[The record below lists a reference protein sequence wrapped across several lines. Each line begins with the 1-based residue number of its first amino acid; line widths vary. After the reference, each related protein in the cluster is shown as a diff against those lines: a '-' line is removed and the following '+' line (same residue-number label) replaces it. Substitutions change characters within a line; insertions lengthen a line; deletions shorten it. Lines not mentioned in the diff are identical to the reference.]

1 MRQHGCGLRF
11 GVVQQDNSLSGPVEP
26 IDQHLQF
33 LLRRHGFPITRPQ
46 IGTEHGD
53 AARLQQLKRG
63 RCGFE
68 TGKPEEWRGRCA
80 ARDTV
85 ERHLNRGNTVVD
97 FLCCLVW
104 RDPHQAA
111 VQPGMMPDGVALG
124 RDPSHQAWMLGS
136 RLADQEERRAHAF
149 MGQRRQHP
157 LRGRRPRAVIECQ
170 YHLVIPER
178 QRLRKALKPNPRGG
192 GGIDAKNPRGTER
205 SLAWTVRRLR
215 RHRPCDQGNKGS
227 SRPLHELPGADFDF
241 SALNEVDDSVRDE
254 ILEELEPETVAEGVR
269 ELESD
274 DAVKLLAGLDEED
287 QEEILE
293 KLPPLERD
301 ALERSLLYPENSAGR
316 RMQTEFIAVP
326 PDWTV
331 GQAIDY
337 MRDTPELPDRF
348 YEIYAVDSAQHWQGA
363 ISLDALLRAHRP
375 VPLADL
381 IDEDRRRVSVMD
393 DQGEVARLF
402 GKYNLVAAP
411 VVDTTNRLVGVI
423 TIDDVVD
430 VIEEEADEDLKALGG
445 VTSDEELSDNVWTI
459 AKGRFNWLL
468 VNLATA
474 FLASSVLGL
483 FEGQLEKMVALA
495 VLAPIVA
502 SQGGNAATQTM
513 TVAVRA
519 LATRELGSNN
529 AFRVVMREG
538 LVGLVNGLAFA
549 VITGIAAVAW
559 FKIPALGVVIGLVMV
574 CNLVAGALGGI
585 LIPMVLERVR
595 ADPAVASGTFVTTIT
610 DVVGFFSFLGI
621 ATLWFGLK

>member
-1 MRQHGCGLRF
+1 MAERMDVAHPADASVLDRLPLRKEDGEIRAEF
-11 GVVQQDNSLSGPVEP
+11 VEE
-26 IDQHLQF
+26 ITRRIQAKDTQF
-33 LLRRHGFPITRPQ
+33 L
-46 IGTEHGD
+46 
-53 AARLQQLKRG
+53 
-63 RCGFE
+63 
-68 TGKPEEWRGRCA
+68 
-80 ARDTV
+80 
-85 ERHLNRGNTVVD
+85 
-97 FLCCLVW
+97 
-104 RDPHQAA
+104 
-111 VQPGMMPDGVALG
+111 
-124 RDPSHQAWMLGS
+124 
-136 RLADQEERRAHAF
+136 
-149 MGQRRQHP
+149 
-157 LRGRRPRAVIECQ
+157 RAVVAE
-170 YHLVIPER
+170 
-178 QRLRKALKPNPRGG
+178 
-192 GGIDAKNPRGTER
+192 
-205 SLAWTVRRLR
+205 
-215 RHRPCDQGNKGS
+215 
-227 SRPLHELPGADFDF
+227 LHEADLGDLIAALEPEDRVSLVEMTGTDFDF
-241 SALNEVDDSVRDE
+241 SALNEVDDAVREE

-274 DAVKLLAGLDEED
+274 DAVELLEALDEED

-293 KLPPLERD
+293 KLPPSERV
-301 ALERSLLYPENSAGR
+301 ALERRLLYPENSAGR
-316 RMQTEFIAVP
+316 RMQTEFITVP
-326 PDWTV
+326 PEWTV

-337 MRDTPELPDRF
+337 MRDTPDLPERF
-348 YEIYAVDSAQHWQGA
+348 YEIYAVDAANHWQGA
-363 ISLDALLRAHRP
+363 VPLDVLLRSRRP
-375 VPLADL
+375 VPLAEL
-381 IDEDRRRVSVMD
+381 IDEDRRRVSVLD
-393 DQGEVARLF
+393 DQEEVARMF

-411 VVDTTNRLVGVI
+411 VVDTQNRLVGII

-445 VTSDEELSDNVWTI
+445 VTSDEQLSDNVWTI
-459 AKGRFNWLL
+459 ARGRFNWLL

-519 LATRELGSNN
+519 LATRELGANN
-529 AFRVVMREG
+529 AFRVVIRES
-538 LVGLVNGLAFA
+538 LVGLVNGIAFA

-559 FKIPALGVVIGLVMV
+559 FKIPGLGVVIGLAII

>member
-1 MRQHGCGLRF
+1 MAE
-11 GVVQQDNSLSGPVEP
+11 D
-26 IDQHLQF
+26 I
-33 LLRRHGFPITRPQ
+33 
-46 IGTEHGD
+46 D
-53 AARLQQLKRG
+53 AAYSANQSTLDRPPMRDEDGQVRHEFVAEIA
-63 RCGFE
+63 RAIH
-68 TGKPEEWRGRCA
+68 A
-80 ARDTV
+80 ADAP
-85 ERHLNRGNTVVD
+85 
-97 FLCCLVW
+97 FLREIV
-104 RDPHQAA
+104 
-111 VQPGMMPDGVALG
+111 G
-124 RDPSHQAWMLGS
+124 
-136 RLADQEERRAHAF
+136 E
-149 MGQRRQHP
+149 
-157 LRGRRPRAVIECQ
+157 
-170 YHLVIPER
+170 
-178 QRLRKALKPNPRGG
+178 
-192 GGIDAKNPRGTER
+192 
-205 SLAWTVRRLR
+205 
-215 RHRPCDQGNKGS
+215 
-227 SRPLHELPGADFDF
+227 LHEADLGDLIAALEPEDRVSLVELTGTDFHF
-241 SALNEVDDSVRDE
+241 SALNEVDDSVREE

-274 DAVKLLAGLDEED
+274 DAVELLEGLDEED
-287 QEEILE
+287 QEGILE
-293 KLPPLERD
+293 KLPPSERD
-301 ALERSLLYPENSAGR
+301 ALERRLLYPENSAGR
-316 RMQTEFIAVP
+316 RMQTEFVAVP

-331 GQAIDY
+331 GQVIDY
-337 MRDTPELPDRF
+337 MRDTPDLPDRF
-348 YEIYAVDSAQHWQGA
+348 YEIYAVDAAQHWQGA
-363 ISLDALLRAHRP
+363 VSLDALLRSRRQ

-381 IDEDRRRVSVMD
+381 IDEDRRRVSVLD
-393 DQGEVARLF
+393 DQEEVARLF

-411 VVDTTNRLVGVI
+411 VVDTTDRLVGVI

-519 LATRELGSNN
+519 LATRELGPNN
-529 AFRVVMREG
+529 AYRVVMREG

-559 FKIPALGVVIGLVMV
+559 FKIPALGVVIGLAMV
-574 CNLVAGALGGI
+574 CNLIAGALGGI

-621 ATLWFGLK
+621 ATLWFGLKQTGAGASLIGP

>member
-1 MRQHGCGLRF
+1 MTEDVDIAQPADASVLDRLPMRDENGEIRHQF
-11 GVVQQDNSLSGPVEP
+11 VEE
-26 IDQHLQF
+26 IATAIHEANTV
-33 LLRRHGFPITRPQ
+33 LLREI
-46 IGTEHGD
+46 
-53 AARLQQLKRG
+53 
-63 RCGFE
+63 
-68 TGKPEEWRGRCA
+68 
-80 ARDTV
+80 
-85 ERHLNRGNTVVD
+85 
-97 FLCCLVW
+97 
-104 RDPHQAA
+104 
-111 VQPGMMPDGVALG
+111 VA
-124 RDPSHQAWMLGS
+124 
-136 RLADQEERRAHAF
+136 E
-149 MGQRRQHP
+149 
-157 LRGRRPRAVIECQ
+157 
-170 YHLVIPER
+170 
-178 QRLRKALKPNPRGG
+178 
-192 GGIDAKNPRGTER
+192 
-205 SLAWTVRRLR
+205 
-215 RHRPCDQGNKGS
+215 
-227 SRPLHELPGADFDF
+227 LHEADLGDLIEALAPDDRVNLVELTGADFHF
-241 SALNEVDDSVRDE
+241 SALNEVDDSVREE

-274 DAVKLLAGLDEED
+274 DAVELLEGMDEED

-293 KLPPLERD
+293 KLPAHERD

-316 RMQTEFIAVP
+316 RMQTEFITVP
-326 PDWTV
+326 PDWNV

-337 MRDTPELPDRF
+337 MRDTPDLPDRF
-348 YEIYAVDSAQHWQGA
+348 YEIYAVDNAQHWQGA
-363 ISLDALLRAHRP
+363 VSLDALLRARRP
-375 VPLADL
+375 VPLSDL
-381 IDEDRRRVSVMD
+381 IDEDRRRVSVLD
-393 DQGEVARLF
+393 DQEEVARMF

-411 VVDTTNRLVGVI
+411 VVDTTDRLVGVI

-445 VTSDEELSDNVWTI
+445 VTSDEELSDSVWTI
-459 AKGRFNWLL
+459 ARGRFNWLL

-483 FEGQLEKMVALA
+483 FEGQLEQMVALA

-559 FKIPALGVVIGLVMV
+559 FRIPGLGVVIGLAII
-574 CNLVAGALGGI
+574 CNLIAGALGGI

>member
-1 MRQHGCGLRF
+1 MADDVDVAPAGQQSVLDRFPMRDEEGDIRPEFVERVSAAIKAADVPFLREIV
-11 GVVQQDNSLSGPVEP
+11 GELHEADL
-26 IDQHLQF
+26 
-33 LLRRHGFPITRPQ
+33 
-46 IGTEHGD
+46 GD
-53 AARLQQLKRG
+53 LIEALD
-63 RCGFE
+63 
-68 TGKPEEWRGRCA
+68 PEE
-80 ARDTV
+80 
-85 ERHLNRGNTVVD
+85 
-97 FLCCLVW
+97 
-104 RDPHQAA
+104 
-111 VQPGMMPDGVALG
+111 
-124 RDPSHQAWMLGS
+124 
-136 RLADQEERRAHAF
+136 
-149 MGQRRQHP
+149 
-157 LRGRRPRAVIECQ
+157 RPR
-170 YHLVIPER
+170 LV
-178 QRLRKALKPNPRGG
+178 
-192 GGIDAKNPRGTER
+192 
-205 SLAWTVRRLR
+205 
-215 RHRPCDQGNKGS
+215 
-227 SRPLHELPGADFDF
+227 ELTAADFDF
-241 SALNEVDDSVRDE
+241 SALNEVDDAVRDE

-274 DAVKLLAGLDEED
+274 DAVELLEGLDEQD

-293 KLPPLERD
+293 KLPQSERV

-326 PDWTV
+326 ADWNV

-337 MRDTPELPDRF
+337 MRDTPDLPDRF
-348 YEIYAVDSAQHWQGA
+348 YEIYAVDDSRRWQGA
-363 ISLDALLRAHRP
+363 ISLDTLLRVRRP

-381 IDEDRRRVSVMD
+381 IEEDRRRVSVMD
-393 DQGEVARLF
+393 DQEEVARLF

-411 VVDTTNRLVGVI
+411 VVDTADRLVGVI

-430 VIEEEADEDLKALGG
+430 VIEEEAEEDIKALGG
-445 VTSDEELSDNVWTI
+445 VTRDEELSDNVWTI
-459 AKGRFNWLL
+459 ARGRFNWLL

-519 LATRELGSNN
+519 LATRELGSGN
-529 AFRVVMREG
+529 AMRVVLREA
-538 LVGLVNGLAFA
+538 LVGLVNGVAFA
-549 VITGIAAVAW
+549 IITGVAAVAW
-559 FKIPALGVVIGLVMV
+559 FKIPGLGIVIGLAMI
-574 CNLVAGALGGI
+574 CNLIAGALGGI

>member
-1 MRQHGCGLRF
+1 MAEEVDVAGPAAAPVLDRLPMRNENGEIRREF
-11 GVVQQDNSLSGPVEP
+11 VEQ
-26 IDQHLQF
+26 IARAIHDANAA
-33 LLRRHGFPITRPQ
+33 LLREI
-46 IGTEHGD
+46 
-53 AARLQQLKRG
+53 
-63 RCGFE
+63 
-68 TGKPEEWRGRCA
+68 
-80 ARDTV
+80 
-85 ERHLNRGNTVVD
+85 
-97 FLCCLVW
+97 
-104 RDPHQAA
+104 
-111 VQPGMMPDGVALG
+111 VA
-124 RDPSHQAWMLGS
+124 
-136 RLADQEERRAHAF
+136 E
-149 MGQRRQHP
+149 
-157 LRGRRPRAVIECQ
+157 
-170 YHLVIPER
+170 
-178 QRLRKALKPNPRGG
+178 
-192 GGIDAKNPRGTER
+192 
-205 SLAWTVRRLR
+205 
-215 RHRPCDQGNKGS
+215 
-227 SRPLHELPGADFDF
+227 LHEADLGDLIEALEPEDRVNLVELTGEDFHF
-241 SALNEVDDSVRDE
+241 SALNEVDDAVREE

-274 DAVKLLAGLDEED
+274 DAVELLESLDEQD
-287 QEEILE
+287 KEEILE

-337 MRDTPELPDRF
+337 MRDTRDLPDRF
-348 YEIYAVDSAQHWQGA
+348 YEIYAVDDNRHWQGA
-363 ISLDALLRAHRP
+363 ISLDALLRSRRP
-375 VPLADL
+375 VSLSD
-381 IDEDRRRVSVMD
+381 IVDENRQRVSVLD
-393 DQGEVARLF
+393 DQEEVARMF

-459 AKGRFNWLL
+459 ARGRFNWLL

-483 FEGQLEKMVALA
+483 FEGELQKMVALA

-519 LATRELGSNN
+519 LATRELGSSNGL
-529 AFRVVMREG
+529 RVVMREG

-559 FKIPALGVVIGLVMV
+559 FKIPGLGIVIGLAII

-585 LIPMVLERVR
+585 LIPMALERVR
-595 ADPAVASGTFVTTIT
+595 VDPAVASGTFVTTVT

>member
-1 MRQHGCGLRF
+1 MAEDIDVADPADASVLDRLPMRDQDGGIRREFVEAIARAIHGAEI
-11 GVVQQDNSLSGPVEP
+11 P
-26 IDQHLQF
+26 F
-33 LLRRHGFPITRPQ
+33 L
-46 IGTEHGD
+46 
-53 AARLQQLKRG
+53 
-63 RCGFE
+63 
-68 TGKPEEWRGRCA
+68 
-80 ARDTV
+80 
-85 ERHLNRGNTVVD
+85 
-97 FLCCLVW
+97 
-104 RDPHQAA
+104 
-111 VQPGMMPDGVALG
+111 
-124 RDPSHQAWMLGS
+124 
-136 RLADQEERRAHAF
+136 
-149 MGQRRQHP
+149 
-157 LRGRRPRAVIECQ
+157 RAVVAE
-170 YHLVIPER
+170 
-178 QRLRKALKPNPRGG
+178 
-192 GGIDAKNPRGTER
+192 
-205 SLAWTVRRLR
+205 
-215 RHRPCDQGNKGS
+215 
-227 SRPLHELPGADFDF
+227 LHEADLGDLIAALEPDDRVSLVELTGTDFDF
-241 SALNEVDDSVRDE
+241 SALNEVDDSVREE

-274 DAVKLLAGLDEED
+274 DAVELLEGLDEED
-287 QEEILE
+287 QEEILD
-293 KLPPLERD
+293 KLPATERV
-301 ALERSLLYPENSAGR
+301 ALERSLDYPENSAGR

-337 MRDTPELPDRF
+337 MRDAPKLPDRF
-348 YEIYAVDSAQHWQGA
+348 YEIYAVDSSQHWQGA
-363 ISLDALLRAHRP
+363 VSLDALLRSRGV

-393 DQGEVARLF
+393 DQEEVARLF

-411 VVDTTNRLVGVI
+411 VVDTENRLVGVI

-445 VTSDEELSDNVWTI
+445 VTSDEELSDSVWTI

-519 LATRELGSNN
+519 LATRELGPNN
-529 AFRVVMREG
+529 AYRVVMREG

-549 VITGIAAVAW
+549 VITGIAAVLW
-559 FKIPALGVVIGLVMV
+559 FRIPALGVVIGLAII

>member
-1 MRQHGCGLRF
+1 MVDETEVAPPAETAILERLPMRNEEGDIRPEF
-11 GVVQQDNSLSGPVEP
+11 IEE
-26 IDQHLQF
+26 
-33 LLRRHGFPITRPQ
+33 ITRC
-46 IGTEHGD
+46 I
-53 AARLQQLKRG
+53 
-63 RCGFE
+63 
-68 TGKPEEWRGRCA
+68 
-80 ARDTV
+80 
-85 ERHLNRGNTVVD
+85 
-97 FLCCLVW
+97 
-104 RDPHQAA
+104 
-111 VQPGMMPDGVALG
+111 
-124 RDPSHQAWMLGS
+124 
-136 RLADQEERRAHAF
+136 
-149 MGQRRQHP
+149 
-157 LRGRRPRAVIECQ
+157 
-170 YHLVIPER
+170 
-178 QRLRKALKPNPRGG
+178 KAN
-192 GGIDAKNPRGTER
+192 DAKF
-205 SLAWTVRRLR
+205 LR
-215 RHRPCDQGNKGS
+215 EIVAE
-227 SRPLHELPGADFDF
+227 LHEADLGDLIGALEPDDRVSLVELTGTDFDF
-241 SALNEVDDSVRDE
+241 SALNEVDDTVREE

-274 DAVKLLAGLDEED
+274 DAVELLEGLDEED

-293 KLPPLERD
+293 KLPPRERD
-301 ALERSLLYPENSAGR
+301 ALERSLDYPEDSAGR
-316 RMQTEFIAVP
+316 RMQTEFITVP

-337 MRDTPELPDRF
+337 MRETPDLPDRF
-348 YEIYAVDSAQHWQGA
+348 YEIYAVDANRRWQGA
-363 ISLDALLRAHRP
+363 IPLDVLLRSRRP

-381 IDEDRRRVSVMD
+381 IDEDRRRVAVTD
-393 DQGEVARLF
+393 DLEEVARLF

-411 VVDTTNRLVGVI
+411 VVDAEDRLVGVI
-423 TIDDVVD
+423 TVDDVVD

-459 AKGRFNWLL
+459 AKARFNWLL

-529 AFRVVMREG
+529 AVRVVIREA

-549 VITGIAAVAW
+549 VITGVAAVAW
-559 FKIPALGVVIGLVMV
+559 FRIPGLGIVIGLAII

-595 ADPAVASGTFVTTIT
+595 ADPAVASGTFVTTVT